1 MTSHTGCSF
10 SGQAFFLGAHL
21 CNRILAVSYD
31 LHIHKLVSNK
41 NRGPKRDSNH
51 CRQMTLLKKQ
61 TLYQPS
67 HHGWLNLDNLFPL
80 ISCGNNL
87 NKSKLGI
94 IFYCNKKSF
103 SLDIHFNTLKHKR
116 IWSKHGQIFFQY
128 LMVLNF
134 TDSCGIG
141 HLHCKFALVKI
152 HSRNCRFVKQQNLAE
167 FW

>member
-1 MTSHTGCSF
+1 MIT
-10 SGQAFFLGAHL
+10 HL
-21 CNRILAVSYD
+21 ADLAGKHSSQMHICAIEYWQLVTTCIYTNLSQINIINRIFLYYRSLPCVTY
-31 LHIHKLVSNK
+31 INC
-41 NRGPKRDSNH
+41 GPKRDSNH
-51 CRQMTLLKKQ
+51 RRQMTLLKKQ

-116 IWSKHGQIFFQY
+116 I
-128 LMVLNF
+128 
-134 TDSCGIG
+134 
-141 HLHCKFALVKI
+141 
-152 HSRNCRFVKQQNLAE
+152 
-167 FW
+167 